1 MYTVLGVIAKP
12 MGLLL
17 DFIYGIVGNYG
28 ISIIIFTVFVKLCLY
43 PLYLKQTKSTAMMS
57 EIQPK
62 IQAIQNKYGNDQEM
76 LNIKM
81 QELYKEE
88 KFNPMGGCLPM
99 LIQMPIIMG
108 LFALLRNP
116 MRYMTN
122 DNMIFAYH
130 ESFLWITDLSQPDPW
145 ILPII
150 AGVATFIAF
159 TMNRA
164 LGTMGDMGMP
174 AGGAG
179 SSDAM
184 MKMMQYIFPI
194 MILWMARSFPSGLA
208 LYWAISQIMQ
218 IFFNIHMQTLRKKI
232 KKEQRERR
240 IREKIEKE
248 MRK

>member
-1 MYTVLGVIAKP
+1 MYTILGVIAKP

-17 DFIYGIVGNYG
+17 DLLYGFIGNYG

-43 PLYLKQTKSTAMMS
+43 PLYIKQTKSTAMMS
-57 EIQPK
+57 EMQPK
-62 IQAIQNKYGNDQEM
+62 IKALQNKYGNDQET

-116 MRYMTN
+116 MRYITK
-122 DNMIFAYH
+122 DSMIFAFH
-130 ESFLWITDLSQPDPW
+130 EPFLWIKDLSQPDPW

-150 AGVATFIAF
+150 AGIATFIAF
-159 TMNRA
+159 TMNRM
-164 LGTMGDMGMP
+164 LQDT
-174 AGGAG
+174 G
-179 SSDAM
+179 SDAANQSAAM

-194 MILWMARSFPSGLA
+194 MILWMARSFPAGLA
-208 LYWAISQIMQ
+208 LYWAVSQIIQ
-218 IFFNIHMQTLRKKI
+218 IGFNIHLQTLRKKI
-232 KKEQRERR
+232 KREQKERQ
-240 IREKIEKE
+240 IRQKLEKKNRN
-248 MRK
+248 M

>member
-1 MYTVLGVIAKP
+1 MYTILGVIAKP

-17 DFIYGIVGNYG
+17 DLLYGFIGNYG

-43 PLYLKQTKSTAMMS
+43 PLYIKQTKSTAMMS
-57 EIQPK
+57 EMQPK
-62 IQAIQNKYGNDQEM
+62 IKALQNKYGNDQET

-116 MRYMTN
+116 LRYISK
-122 DNMIFAYH
+122 DSMIFAFH
-130 ESFLWITDLSQPDPW
+130 EPFLWIDDLSQPDPW

-159 TMNRA
+159 TMNRM
-164 LGTMGDMGMP
+164 LQDT
-174 AGGAG
+174 G
-179 SSDAM
+179 SDAANQSAAM

-208 LYWAISQIMQ
+208 LYWAVSQIIQ
-218 IFFNIHMQTLRKKI
+218 IGFNIHLQTLRKKI
-232 KKEQRERR
+232 KREQKERQIRERL
-240 IREKIEKE
+240 EKKN
-248 MRK
+248 RGL

>member
-1 MYTVLGVIAKP
+1 MYTILGVIAKP

-17 DFIYGIVGNYG
+17 DLLYGFIGNYG

-43 PLYLKQTKSTAMMS
+43 PLYIKQTKSTAMMS
-57 EIQPK
+57 EMQPK
-62 IQAIQNKYGNDQEM
+62 IKALQNKYGNDQET

-116 MRYMTN
+116 LRYITK
-122 DNMIFAYH
+122 DSMIFAFH
-130 ESFLWITDLSQPDPW
+130 EPFLWIDDLSQPDPW

-159 TMNRA
+159 TMNRM
-164 LGTMGDMGMP
+164 LQDT
-174 AGGAG
+174 G
-179 SSDAM
+179 SDAANQSAAM

-208 LYWAISQIMQ
+208 LYWAVSQIIQ
-218 IFFNIHMQTLRKKI
+218 IGFNIHLQTMRKKI
-232 KKEQRERR
+232 KREQKERQIRERL
-240 IREKIEKE
+240 EKKN
-248 MRK
+248 RG

>member
-1 MYTVLGVIAKP
+1 MYTILGVIAKP

-17 DFIYGIVGNYG
+17 DLLYGFIGNYG

-43 PLYLKQTKSTAMMS
+43 PLYIKQTKSTAMMS
-57 EIQPK
+57 EMQPK
-62 IQAIQNKYGNDQEM
+62 IKALQNKYANDQET

-116 MRYMTN
+116 LRYIN
-122 DNMIFAYH
+122 KDSMIFAFH
-130 ESFLWITDLSQPDPW
+130 EPFLWIKDLSQPDPW

-150 AGVATFIAF
+150 AGIATFIAF
-159 TMNRA
+159 TMNRM
-164 LGTMGDMGMP
+164 LQDT
-174 AGGAG
+174 G
-179 SSDAM
+179 SDAANQSAAM
-184 MKMMQYIFPI
+184 MKMMQYIFPL

-208 LYWAISQIMQ
+208 LYWAVSQIIQ
-218 IFFNIHMQTLRKKI
+218 IGFNIHLQTMRKKI
-232 KKEQRERR
+232 KREQKERQIRERL
-240 IREKIEKE
+240 EKKN
-248 MRK
+248 RG

>member
-1 MYTVLGVIAKP
+1 MYTVLGIIAKP
-12 MGLLL
+12 MGYLL
-17 DFIYGIVGNYG
+17 DFLYGIVGYYG

-43 PLYLKQTKSTAMMS
+43 PLYIKQTKSTAAMS
-57 EIQPK
+57 ELQPK
-62 IQAIQNKYGNDQEM
+62 IKEIQNRYGNDQETM
-76 LNIKM
+76 NIKL

-116 MRYMTN
+116 IRYISKE
-122 DNMIFAYH
+122 DMIFAFH
-130 ESFLWITDLSQPDPW
+130 EPFVWIKDLSQPDPW

-164 LGTMGDMGMP
+164 LQDSGNAATQQTG
-174 AGGAG
+174 
-179 SSDAM
+179 AM
-184 MKMMQYIFPI
+184 MKMMQYVFPI

-208 LYWAISQIMQ
+208 LYWAVSQIIQ
-218 IFFNIHMQTLRKKI
+218 IFFNIHMQSMRKKI
-232 KKEQRERR
+232 KREQEERR
-240 IREKIEKE
+240 IREQIEKKN
-248 MRK
+248 RR

>member
-1 MYTVLGVIAKP
+1 MYTILGVIAKP

-17 DFIYGIVGNYG
+17 DLLYGFIGNYG

-43 PLYLKQTKSTAMMS
+43 PLYIKQTKSTAMMS
-57 EIQPK
+57 EMQPK
-62 IQAIQNKYGNDQEM
+62 IKALQNKYGNDQET

-116 MRYMTN
+116 MRYITK
-122 DNMIFAYH
+122 DSMIFAFH
-130 ESFLWITDLSQPDPW
+130 EPFLWIKDLSQPDPW

-159 TMNRA
+159 TMNRM
-164 LGTMGDMGMP
+164 LQDT
-174 AGGAG
+174 G
-179 SSDAM
+179 SDAANQSAAM

-194 MILWMARSFPSGLA
+194 MILWMARSFPAGLA
-208 LYWAISQIMQ
+208 LYWAVSQIIQ
-218 IFFNIHMQTLRKKI
+218 IGFNIHLQTLRKKI
-232 KKEQRERR
+232 KREQKERQ
-240 IREKIEKE
+240 IRQKLEKKNRN
-248 MRK
+248 M

>member
-1 MYTVLGVIAKP
+1 MYTILGVIAKP

-17 DFIYGIVGNYG
+17 DLLYGFIGNYG
-28 ISIIIFTVFVKLCLY
+28 VSIIIFTVFVKLCLY
-43 PLYLKQTKSTAMMS
+43 PLYIKQTKSTAMMS
-57 EIQPK
+57 EMQPK
-62 IQAIQNKYGNDQEM
+62 IKAIQNKYANDQELM
-76 LNIKM
+76 NIKM

-116 MRYMTN
+116 LRYIN
-122 DNMIFAYH
+122 KDSMIFAFH
-130 ESFLWITDLSQPDPW
+130 EPFLWIKDLSQPDPW

-159 TMNRA
+159 TMNRM
-164 LGTMGDMGMP
+164 LQDT
-174 AGGAG
+174 G
-179 SSDAM
+179 SDAANQSAAM

-208 LYWAISQIMQ
+208 LYWAVSQIIQ
-218 IFFNIHMQTLRKKI
+218 IGFNIHLQSIRKKI
-232 KKEQRERR
+232 KREQKERQIRERL
-240 IREKIEKE
+240 EKKS
-248 MRK
+248 RGL